1 MGLTRCLGE
10 VRRGQSLCLQAWMSN
25 VENEAVRSGCIAI
38 AGHKCLAQGND
49 LYLTHYGEAEGQQL
63 CEVKGLVLC
72 WGHLSFSASLVCGL
86 SNKHLFIVGHCDHN
100 GICV

>member
-1 MGLTRCLGE
+1 MNKTVCWLTEGHTVTGLLETGLQVLVCQVSVHNRSRTQVSCM
-10 VRRGQSLCLQAWMSN
+10 RKWAASLPSMEKL
-25 VENEAVRSGCIAI
+25 R
-38 AGHKCLAQGND
+38 
-49 LYLTHYGEAEGQQL
+49 GQQL

-72 WGHLSFSASLVCGL
+72 WGHLSFQASLAGGL